1 MTAHRTQP
9 ITCRSLELKVFDT
22 DCCSSMSIIKDV
34 VKEEDVGAA
43 TVEAVVTV
51 ADATVEAS
59 MVLIMFAVLVLILSI
74 EALN

>member
-22 DCCSSMSIIKDV
+22 DCCSSMSISIIKDV
-34 VKEEDVGAA
+34 VKEEDVKAA

-59 MVLIMFAVLVLILSI
+59 MVL
-74 EALN
+74 

>member
-34 VKEEDVGAA
+34 VKEEDVKAA
-43 TVEAVVTV
+43 TVEAVTV

-59 MVLIMFAVLVLILSI
+59 MVLIMFAVLVFILSI
-74 EALN
+74 EALK